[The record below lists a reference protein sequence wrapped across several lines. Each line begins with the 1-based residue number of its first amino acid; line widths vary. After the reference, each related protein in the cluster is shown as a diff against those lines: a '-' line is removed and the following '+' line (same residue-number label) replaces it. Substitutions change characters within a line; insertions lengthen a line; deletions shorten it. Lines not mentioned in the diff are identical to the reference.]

1 MSAVSVGVIAA
12 LLSFVAIFGDA
23 LRTFLQIHVTSW
35 SLRLQGVEAK
45 EIHKIALAKARCER
59 QNVLVQILKLLLE
72 FIRSLRR

>member
-1 MSAVSVGVIAA
+1 VSAVSVGVIAT

-45 EIHKIALAKARCER
+45 EIHKIALAKARREL
-59 QNVLVQILKLLLE
+59 QNVLVQILKIILD
-72 FIRSLRR
+72 FVKSLKK